1 MKIMLVDD
9 HPAMRRVLKQLL
21 EMSIPDRIEIME
33 CESGE
38 EAIEEYRTFLPDY
51 ILMDYQLKKLNGLE
65 TVEIIS
71 QTAPQTNV
79 ILVTS
84 YDSTFLRNKA
94 NRLNIRGFVSKD
106 NLSELA
112 DYFTSKTPQHN

>member
-65 TVEIIS
+65 TIAIMHENAPNATFII
-71 QTAPQTNV
+71 
-79 ILVTS
+79 VTS
-84 YDSTFLRNKA
+84 FDSSYLRKKA
-94 NRLNIRGFVSKD
+94 KNYKIAGFFSKE
-106 NLSELA
+106 NLSEIPKYL
-112 DYFTSKTPQHN
+112 TNKHLN